1 MTKLQ
6 LSRIGHTDLKVTQLG
21 LGGAP
26 LAGLYND
33 VEIQEAESIILK
45 AYNLGINYFDTAPLY
60 GHGRS
65 ELVFGS
71 VLPEIPRK
79 EFVISTKVGRL
90 LKPVHLTPSSEQ
102 FVNLP
107 NQEPI
112 FDYSRDGILKS
123 IEQSLTRLK
132 LDYIDIV
139 LIHDADDHYYQA
151 LDEAFPTLEELR
163 SQGTI
168 RAIGAG
174 MNQWEMM
181 EKFASETSSDCFLLA
196 GRYTLLDQSSV
207 ESFLPICQE
216 NNISIIIG
224 GPYNS
229 GILASDLSEQA
240 TFDYLTA
247 PKTILDKARKIK
259 QICDEYGIP
268 LKAAALQFGLS
279 HPTVSVTIPGA
290 RTESEVQENF
300 EMTNYP
306 IEPGFWIT
314 LKEKGLIHK
323 DSLV

>member
-1 MTKLQ
+1 MAKLQ
-6 LSRIGHTDLKVTQLG
+6 LSKIGNTDVTVTQLG

-33 VEIQEAESIILK
+33 VERQEAESIILK
-45 AYNLGINYFDTAPLY
+45 AHRLGINYFDTAPLY

-71 VLPEIPRK
+71 VLPAIPRK
-79 EFVISTKVGRL
+79 DFVISTKVGRL
-90 LKPVHLTPSSEQ
+90 LKQVPSRPSSEQ

-107 NQEPI
+107 NQEPV

-139 LIHDADDHYYQA
+139 LVHDADDHYYQA

-163 SQGTI
+163 SQGII

-181 EKFASETSSDCFLLA
+181 AQFASATSSDCFLLA
-196 GRYTLLDQSSV
+196 GRYTLLDQSSID
-207 ESFLPICQE
+207 SFLPLCQK

-229 GILASDLSEQA
+229 GILASDLSDHA
-240 TFDYLTA
+240 KFDYFPA
-247 PKTILDKARKIK
+247 SRNILDKARKIK
-259 QICDEYGIP
+259 EICDDYGIP

-279 HPTVSVTIPGA
+279 HPAVSATIPGA
-290 RTESEVQENF
+290 RTQFEVKDNF
-300 EMTNYP
+300 EMVNYEIKP
-306 IEPGFWIT
+306 EFWIT
-314 LKEKGLIHK
+314 LKESGLIHK